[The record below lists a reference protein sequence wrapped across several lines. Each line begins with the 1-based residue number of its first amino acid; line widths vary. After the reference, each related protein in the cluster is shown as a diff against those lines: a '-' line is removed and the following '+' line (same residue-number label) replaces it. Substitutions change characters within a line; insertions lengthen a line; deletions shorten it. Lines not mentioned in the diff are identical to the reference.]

1 MTEIEDKYHGKR
13 PKQDRIGRRQNE
25 FTLFRT
31 VVLQCGYNSSAEAFS
46 AFELYIKRSEGEV
59 LLDEKDIADWD
70 KIRKNFL
77 KIKNSNNVYV
87 EGEECRKCVWS
98 NTESG
103 KIFCT
108 KMCRKK
114 GDKI

>member
-1 MTEIEDKYHGKR
+1 MRTNITDKRLIESDEGKTNLR
-13 PKQDRIGRRQNE
+13 YSAPHISR
-25 FTLFRT
+25 
-31 VVLQCGYNSSAEAFS
+31 CGYNSSAEAFS
-46 AFELYIKRSEGEV
+46 VFELYIKRLEGEV
-59 LLDEKDIADWD
+59 LLDEKDIADCD
-70 KIRKNFL
+70 RIRKRFL